1 MSVWMDQLEHKYL
14 LPAVQWL
21 PQASCFKRISLS
33 QEFASVCFKRH
44 HSLFCE
50 KILLLRQRRA
60 WTSCRCICRTV
71 AIQDSTWL
79 CFYFLWI
86 HALLSL
92 PACSGSLQYI
102 FFSNHEA
109 THLQA
114 TKLRYKSKTGYF
126 TGLINR
132 FLLHCY
138 SMTSP
143 QRFNLL
149 TSI

>member
-21 PQASCFKRISLS
+21 PQASCFKTISLS
-33 QEFASVCFKRH
+33 HELASVCFKRH
-44 HSLFCE
+44 YSLFWE
-50 KILLLRQRRA
+50 KNSSFKTAPSLDI
-60 WTSCRCICRTV
+60 
-71 AIQDSTWL
+71 
-79 CFYFLWI
+79 
-86 HALLSL
+86 LSL
-92 PACSGSLQYI
+92 YLPYSGYPGFNLIMLLFSLDSCASISACMFRFFSIY